1 MYKYFRKESHNA
13 KFKLC
18 TSPTETNGPVNTA
31 HDDHIELLDACV
43 CDSVYT
49 TAVDKFLVTTDELVL
64 VAATFEVAVEVAAE
78 EADVTGAGVALVV
91 TALLDAVEFSV

>member
-1 MYKYFRKESHNA
+1 MCKYFRKESYNA

-18 TSPTETNGPVNTA
+18 TSPTETNGPVNPA
-31 HDDHIELLDACV
+31 YNDRIDLLDACN
-43 CDSVYT
+43 CDGVST

-78 EADVTGAGVALVV
+78 EADVTGAGVVLVV
-91 TALLDAVEFSV
+91 TALLDTVEF